1 MLLRADGDDESAAA
15 AGGAELAGPALDDKA
30 QQRGT
35 EHALRYAYE
44 ALNGAL
50 ADAQR
55 AADAA
60 ASGADAP
67 LAPRATRSPRP
78 RRTRAAARR
87 SFESDEAVGALSR
100 SRRASSSARGAC
112 STRSTCT
119 APRGSRDLSMP
130 TVASVL
136 EQHDCRKFSEI
147 LHAARGA
154 GRAGGRRSAMP
165 ASKRIA
171 AAAAVS
177 AYVAPSRAP
186 PHGAGETAA
195 PLRGSCRARSKGAGA
210 RGGRTGLDGLTIL
223 APVDDAFFGE
233 AALDAFEESSW
244 GVHLIEVPYT
254 ISNLVNAAGG
264 TVQPASHDPH
274 HALRF
279 RMDIDGSYMMWCCS
293 DTYPPRRARV
303 IASDIK
309 CESGVLVHIV
319 DKIIYV

>member
-1 MLLRADGDDESAAA
+1 MFADI
-15 AGGAELAGPALDDKA
+15 P
-30 QQRGT
+30 
-35 EHALRYAYE
+35 
-44 ALNGAL
+44 
-50 ADAQR
+50 
-55 AADAA
+55 
-60 ASGADAP
+60 
-67 LAPRATRSPRP
+67 
-78 RRTRAAARR
+78 
-87 SFESDEAVGALSR
+87 
-100 SRRASSSARGAC
+100 
-112 STRSTCT
+112 
-119 APRGSRDLSMP
+119 
-130 TVASVL
+130 
-136 EQHDCRKFSEI
+136 
-147 LHAARGA
+147 
-154 GRAGGRRSAMP
+154 
-165 ASKRIA
+165 
-171 AAAAVS
+171 
-177 AYVAPSRAP
+177 
-186 PHGAGETAA
+186 
-195 PLRGSCRARSKGAGA
+195 
-210 RGGRTGLDGLTIL
+210 IL